1 MIDAGFLLSILTLV
15 GGTYFGI
22 TFGEQFRD
30 YLVLVDN
37 FSVYLAIFNHELSY
51 IKSQKPAGQRFN
63 SWNKFSLVRDYLM
76 ISILRLALIPGI
88 ELALTGNIAQY
99 DFVEALRA
107 SKSNIGFAVGSLF
120 VIVGFYELLTNTFFS
135 KFITIGCACSRYFR
149 SIAIFEMHKS
159 NLSAT
164 ASIIEM
170 VKLNT
175 MNGAYTLTA
184 TTVVD
189 ILFRGSLTP
198 IKTWT
203 FTRSCFAAIPL
214 VQIYFLSF
222 GSAIYQQLFI
232 QASSFG
238 KTAGINIPAQLG
250 DGFKVI
256 TFAFCFYGYLF
267 AYIPEKIISNLFK

>member
-1 MIDAGFLLSILTLV
+1 MIDAGFLLSILTFV
-15 GGTYFGI
+15 AGTYFGI

-30 YLVLVDN
+30 YLLLIDN

-63 SWNKFSLVRDYLM
+63 SWNKFSLVRDFLM

-107 SKSNIGFAVGSLF
+107 TKSNIGFAVGSLF
-120 VIVGFYELLTNTFFS
+120 VVVGFYELLTNTFFS
-135 KFITIGCACSRYFR
+135 KFITIACACSRYFR
-149 SIAIFEMHKS
+149 SIAIFELHKS

-184 TTVVD
+184 TSVVD

-256 TFAFCFYGYLF
+256 TLAICFYGYLF